1 LSSPER
7 QLLAANV
14 RLGIALHRAEW
25 PWRVW
30 LLARLLPELVR
41 TLVYVLIGL
50 LVGGEPGMRFA
61 LVGCFVLI
69 IASTTVGEV
78 TDLPSIDVQTGTYR
92 SVLLGRVSA
101 PGQYAARA
109 LPLLALALAAA
120 LAYAVTV
127 PFLAH
132 GGDLV
137 WPLIAHAW
145 MLVPAAVGGAMLGL
159 VVIAPAIGSSWEGL
173 TYNAAIALV
182 TVASGAIVTPPPALA
197 ALGQLLPFTHTV
209 AALRRSLAG
218 ESSID
223 QVAWECAVAFGW
235 AVLAWGAYRWQEA
248 RGRRRAVGAFVG

>member
-78 TDLPSIDVQTGTYR
+78 TDLPSIDDDEITDKGYINQRAGLERR
-92 SVLLGRVSA
+92 S
-101 PGQYAARA
+101 
-109 LPLLALALAAA
+109 
-120 LAYAVTV
+120 
-127 PFLAH
+127 
-132 GGDLV
+132 
-137 WPLIAHAW
+137 
-145 MLVPAAVGGAMLGL
+145 
-159 VVIAPAIGSSWEGL
+159 
-173 TYNAAIALV
+173 ALV
-182 TVASGAIVTPPPALA
+182 ERLYADPPSEDVIILN
-197 ALGQLLPFTHTV
+197 
-209 AALRRSLAG
+209 
-218 ESSID
+218 
-223 QVAWECAVAFGW
+223 
-235 AVLAWGAYRWQEA
+235 
-248 RGRRRAVGAFVG
+248 